1 MSTPAL
7 KPEKPLETFF
17 LREDPLTG
25 ERFDVPEPAQYR
37 KVIPVYDRETGELR
51 EHLP

>member
-1 MSTPAL
+1 MNAPAP

-25 ERFDVPEPAQYR
+25 ERFDVPEPAQFR
-37 KVIPVYDRETGELR
+37 KCIPVYDRETGELR
-51 EHLP
+51 EFIL